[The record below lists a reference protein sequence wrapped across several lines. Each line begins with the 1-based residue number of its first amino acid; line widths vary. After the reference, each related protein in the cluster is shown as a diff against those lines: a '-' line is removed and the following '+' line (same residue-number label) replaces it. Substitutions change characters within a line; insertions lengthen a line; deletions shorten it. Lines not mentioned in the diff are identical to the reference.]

1 MAREHPEKRVNTI
14 APLRLDVRPFHERGE
29 EPFDAI
35 MASVG
40 SLAPGQAFL
49 LINSF
54 KPTPLLRVL
63 DKRGFDASC
72 EEKTKDEWHVLFT
85 PR

>member
-1 MAREHPEKRVNTI
+1 VSAT
-14 APLRLDVRPFHERGE
+14 APLCLDVRRFHERGE
-29 EPFDAI
+29 EPFSAI
-35 MASVG
+35 MESVE

-54 KPTPLLRVL
+54 DPVPLLRVME
-63 DKRGFDASC
+63 KRGFDARS
-72 EEKTKDEWHVLFT
+72 TNVGKDEWHVLFT

>member
-1 MAREHPEKRVNTI
+1 MSLAE
-14 APLRLDVRPFHERGE
+14 PLRFDVRPFHERGE
-29 EPFDAI
+29 EPFNAI
-35 MASVG
+35 MEKVQ

-54 KPTPLLRVL
+54 DPVPLLRVME
-63 DKRGFDASC
+63 KRGFDARST
-72 EEKTKDEWHVLFT
+72 EAAKDEWHVLFT

>member
-1 MAREHPEKRVNTI
+1 MNVAE
-14 APLRLDVRPFHERGE
+14 PLCLDVRPFHERGE

-35 MASVG
+35 MEKVA

-54 KPTPLLRVL
+54 DPKPLLRVME
-63 DKRGFDASC
+63 KRGFDARSS
-72 EEKTKDEWHVLFT
+72 EVSANEWHVLFT

>member
-1 MAREHPEKRVNTI
+1 MNAVE
-14 APLRLDVRPFHERGE
+14 PLVFDVRPFHERGE
-29 EPFDAI
+29 EPFTAI
-35 MASVG
+35 TDKVQ

-54 KPTPLLRVL
+54 DPKPLLRVME
-63 DKRGFDASC
+63 KRGYDARST
-72 EEKTKDEWHVLFT
+72 EVAKDEWHVLFT